1 MKDIAMV
8 INYDFPLNIEDYVHR
23 IGRTGRGGALGVSYA
38 LFTKDN
44 ERLAADLLKILD
56 ETNQHISDKLKL
68 LAKSFISNSILI
80 FCIYLNNFFN
90 NLQKESHILIMV
102 EGISKAEE
110 GIETTTPIILKAKT
124 I

>member
-56 ETNQHISDKLKL
+56 ETNQHVSDKLRL
-68 LAKSFISNSILI
+68 LSKSFISNSISI
-80 FCIYLNNFFN
+80 FFFFN
-90 NLQKESHILIMV
+90 QIMLA
-102 EGISKAEE
+102 ITNRK
-110 GIETTTPIILKAKT
+110 KT
-124 I
+124 LFS